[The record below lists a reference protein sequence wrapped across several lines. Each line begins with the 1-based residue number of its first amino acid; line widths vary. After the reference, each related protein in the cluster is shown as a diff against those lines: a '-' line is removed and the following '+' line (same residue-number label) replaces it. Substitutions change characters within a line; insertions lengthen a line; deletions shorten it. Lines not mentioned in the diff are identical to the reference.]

1 MVRRAWRLRRARRA
15 GGGRRRRL
23 RSHRPSGHSDPLGA
37 GRRWAQMARGP
48 SSVGDGGVST
58 LTGARQPVL
67 TRRQVRAVPPGGG
80 DSPGR
85 QGRAGDLS
93 CGAGQDRFCAK
104 TAALLV
110 ALAFSLAMLTAV
122 VNCLGLGT
130 CPSGRCLVLSVERS
144 LGAQTNVRIMLS
156 HGYCS
161 SQNSQRRQSSK
172 QRRRPND
179 L

>member
-104 TAALLV
+104 TAA
-110 ALAFSLAMLTAV
+110 AKACFS
-122 VNCLGLGT
+122 
-130 CPSGRCLVLSVERS
+130 
-144 LGAQTNVRIMLS
+144 
-156 HGYCS
+156 
-161 SQNSQRRQSSK
+161 
-172 QRRRPND
+172 RPNRGQIGKRISNSD
-179 L
+179 GRLKWFYKGLLIFSDAVKKAEGIAGAMRKTMK